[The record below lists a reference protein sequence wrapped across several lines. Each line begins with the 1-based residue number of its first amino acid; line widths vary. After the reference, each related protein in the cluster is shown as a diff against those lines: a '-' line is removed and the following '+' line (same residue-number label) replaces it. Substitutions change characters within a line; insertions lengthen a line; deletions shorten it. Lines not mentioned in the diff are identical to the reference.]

1 MTVLLNAFLCPATL
15 TAAVILPGMTVL
27 TGLVSIKS
35 AICPIICMAT
45 PVLAQES
52 RLQRIQFA
60 PGSNSATV
68 ETAVVLGTRDRYLLN
83 ARQGQVLTLKISS
96 VEKNALFDVLT
107 PPNRAGQRTTLKEG
121 VTHWQGKL
129 PASGDYLVV
138 VGSTRGNA
146 TYKLQVKIQ

>member
-1 MTVLLNAFLCPATL
+1 MLPPFLHPAAL
-15 TAAVILPGMTVL
+15 TATVILPGITVL
-27 TGLVSIKS
+27 TGLISAKP
-35 AICPIICMAT
+35 AICSIGCMAT
-45 PVLAQES
+45 PILAQES
-52 RLQRIQFA
+52 RLQRIKFA

-107 PPNRAGQRTTLKEG
+107 PPNRVGQRTILVEG
-121 VTHWQGKL
+121 ATRWQGRL
-129 PASGDYLVV
+129 PVSGDYIVV

-146 TYKLQVKIQ
+146 TYKLQVDIK

>member
-1 MTVLLNAFLCPATL
+1 MLNAFLYPAAL
-15 TAAVILPGMTVL
+15 TAVVILPGITVL
-27 TGLVSIKS
+27 TDLISTKP
-35 AICPIICMAT
+35 AICPIGCMAT

-68 ETAVVLGTRDRYLLN
+68 ETAVVLGTRDRYLLS

-107 PPNRAGQRTTLKEG
+107 PPNRAGQRITLKEG
-121 VTHWQGKL
+121 VTRWRGKL
-129 PASGDYLVV
+129 PVSGDYIVV

-146 TYKLQVKIQ
+146 TYKLQVGIK

>member
-1 MTVLLNAFLCPATL
+1 MSYPFLHSAVFTA
-15 TAAVILPGMTVL
+15 AAVILPGMTVL
-27 TGLVSIKS
+27 TGLFSAKP
-35 AICPIICMAT
+35 AICPIGCVAS

-107 PPNRAGQRTTLKEG
+107 PVDRAGQRTTLKQG
-121 VTHWQGKL
+121 VTRWQGKL
-129 PASGDYLVV
+129 PVSGDYIVV
-138 VGSTRGNA
+138 VGSARGNA
-146 TYKLQVKIQ
+146 TYKLQVSIK